1 MKTIGRAAW
10 PWLLLAATCG
20 CGKYRLEVHYVQL
33 ENCQTWS
40 DQNDDPEQAFVNPLV
55 VYRLV
60 SVKNTGSAAVPY
72 DLQNVFIR
80 DLVNGEDNHP
90 TPTNIPSFG
99 DIGGTLNPGVSRQ
112 FPQPRISGLFAL
124 TPVDG
129 TDNVEGSDFF
139 LLYDNSKPLPS
150 GDFISVLMVRDP
162 SPKTYYPYRGLTAL
176 SGIQ

>member
-1 MKTIGRAAW
+1 MKTIGRATW
-10 PWLLLAATCG
+10 PFLLLAATCG
-20 CGKYRLEVHYVQL
+20 CGQTYRLEIHYVQL

-40 DQNDDPEQAFVNPLV
+40 DQNDDPKQAFQNALI

-60 SVKNTGSAAVPY
+60 SVTNTGKAAVPY
-72 DLQNVFIR
+72 DLQNVFDR
-80 DLVNGEDNHP
+80 DNGVDNHP

-99 DIGGTLNPGVSRQ
+99 DIGGTLNPEVSIQ
-112 FPQPRISGLFAL
+112 FPQPRISGLFAV

-129 TDNVEGSDFF
+129 TDNVEGIDFF
-139 LLYDNSKPLPS
+139 LLYDNSVPLPS